1 MSMSVY
7 KAVRN
12 ILQTVFLYRLH
23 EVLRFYTR
31 LREFLTFVLY
41 DWAKPARHV
50 RSFVVTEGD

>member
-1 MSMSVY
+1 MSVY